1 MIRRGEG
8 GRTGMDGQFGVL
20 DANCYIWN
28 GWAVGPYCT
37 AQGTVCD
44 WVPSLYNRN
53 WRKIVHQLYFNKNN
67 EIILK
72 IKNGIR
78 ERMH

>member
-1 MIRRGEG
+1 MVSGEVG
-8 GRTGMDGQFGVL
+8 GGGGIIGQFRVFGCNLLYLEWMGSGALLV
-20 DANCYIWN
+20 
-28 GWAVGPYCT
+28 
-37 AQGTVCD
+37 QRTVCD